1 MLTVFLLFALL
12 SLLLLV
18 ILAIADYALQ
28 ANAFPGALA
37 IVVGLAVLFIFFQ
50 WLISPFIVRWA
61 IRDRRPITAESN
73 PWVYRTVEE
82 TARQAGVPTPKIWE
96 SGDDSPN
103 AFVFGRTISSAELVI
118 TQGLLERLNQDEIR
132 AVLAHEIGHLRHR
145 DVIIM
150 TLMSAVPL
158 IAYVIARLGF
168 EALRGNAR
176 VRGKGAG
183 QAFII
188 IIASAIVSYAVYLVA
203 QLLVLY
209 LSRTREYY
217 AAAYSGSAPRAP
229 PTSSSG
235 PIRRPSSGSTCSRRW
250 KKKSRRAGSRKTSTS
265 SCELGG
271 RIGPWPARI
280 VACLRDVLAPGAP
293 HRVCLRVPRHDEDRP
308 EDDHHED
315 REEDQVQQLREVGR
329 AARENR
335 AVEAARADHE
345 EAAGKG
351 TRDAPVVACSI
362 HHVVPEGKDHR
373 REAGPPEALVDSEG
387 RGDEQDVGEDRHEDD
402 RRDRRHREEDRRRQL
417 GHGGPARSGG
427 RGLLHGINSGQP
439 ACRTPGRTSCRRE
452 PRGRLGT

>member
-1 MLTVFLLFALL
+1 MSFESLRVRGPPVGCPERMHFPARSGVQGHASLVHRDDRDLLRPDPEQSVLRSHRQGVRRAARQRKDQVGQAGALPWERGLVGSLNALRRGSLLTVFLLFALL
-12 SLLLLV
+12 SLLLLA

-50 WLISPFIVRWA
+50 WLISPAIVRWA
-61 IRDRRPITAESN
+61 IRGRRPITAEAN

-168 EALRGNAR
+168 GALRGNVR

-188 IIASAIVSYAVYLVA
+188 INASPIVLLAVYLVA
-203 QLLVLY
+203 KILVLY
-209 LSRTREYY
+209 LFPRPVNYADAYTGAATRDPHLL
-217 AAAYSGSAPRAP
+217 ASALTKIAYGLSLARPDAEPSGLRAFM
-229 PTSSSG
+229 
-235 PIRRPSSGSTCSRRW
+235 
-250 KKKSRRAGSRKTSTS
+250 
-265 SCELGG
+265 
-271 RIGPWPARI
+271 IGDPLKA
-280 VACLRDVLAPGAP
+280 
-293 HRVCLRVPRHDEDRP
+293 
-308 EDDHHED
+308 EDDY
-315 REEDQVQQLREVGR
+315 RELQV
-329 AARENR
+329 
-335 AVEAARADHE
+335 
-345 EAAGKG
+345 
-351 TRDAPVVACSI
+351 
-362 HHVVPEGKDHR
+362 
-373 REAGPPEALVDSEG
+373 
-387 RGDEQDVGEDRHEDD
+387 
-402 RRDRRHREEDRRRQL
+402 
-417 GHGGPARSGG
+417 
-427 RGLLHGINSGQP
+427 
-439 ACRTPGRTSCRRE
+439 
-452 PRGRLGT
+452 

>member
-1 MLTVFLLFALL
+1 MGSLSALRRGSLLTVFLLFALL
-12 SLLLLV
+12 SLLLLA

-61 IRDRRPITAESN
+61 IRGRRPITAESN

-103 AFVFGRTISSAELVI
+103 AFVFGRTIASAELVI
-118 TQGLLERLNQDEIR
+118 THGLLERLNQDEIR

-217 AAAYSGSAPRAP
+217 A
-229 PTSSSG
+229 
-235 PIRRPSSGSTCSRRW
+235 
-250 KKKSRRAGSRKTSTS
+250 
-265 SCELGG
+265 
-271 RIGPWPARI
+271 
-280 VACLRDVLAPGAP
+280 
-293 HRVCLRVPRHDEDRP
+293 
-308 EDDHHED
+308 
-315 REEDQVQQLREVGR
+315 
-329 AARENR
+329 
-335 AVEAARADHE
+335 
-345 EAAGKG
+345 
-351 TRDAPVVACSI
+351 DA
-362 HHVVPEGKDHR
+362 
-373 REAGPPEALVDSEG
+373 
-387 RGDEQDVGEDRHEDD
+387 
-402 RRDRRHREEDRRRQL
+402 
-417 GHGGPARSGG
+417 
-427 RGLLHGINSGQP
+427 
-439 ACRTPGRTSCRRE
+439 
-452 PRGRLGT
+452 

>member
-1 MLTVFLLFALL
+1 MGSLSALRRGSLLTVFLLFALL

-18 ILAIADYALQ
+18 LLAIADYALQ
-28 ANAFPGALA
+28 TNAFPGALA

-61 IRDRRPITAESN
+61 IRGRRPITAESN

-168 EALRGNAR
+168 EALRGNVR
-176 VRGKGAG
+176 VRDKGAAS
-183 QAFII
+183 AFFI
-188 IIASAIVSYAVYLVA
+188 IIASAVVSYAVYLVA

-217 AAAYSGSAPRAP
+217 ADAYSGAATRDPHLLASALTKISYGLSLARPDAEPSGLRAFMIGDPVKAEEDYQELQERMNKYDLDHDGQIDAYELQKAVEQERKSHWRRANELFGTHP
-229 PTSSSG
+229 PTYKR
-235 PIRRPSSGSTCSRRW
+235 ILVLEEMEEEI
-250 KKKSRRAGSRKTSTS
+250 KK
-265 SCELGG
+265 GG
-271 RIGPWPARI
+271 LPQNIYKF
-280 VACLRDVLAPGAP
+280 V
-293 HRVCLRVPRHDEDRP
+293 
-308 EDDHHED
+308 
-315 REEDQVQQLREVGR
+315 
-329 AARENR
+329 
-335 AVEAARADHE
+335 
-345 EAAGKG
+345 
-351 TRDAPVVACSI
+351 
-362 HHVVPEGKDHR
+362 
-373 REAGPPEALVDSEG
+373 
-387 RGDEQDVGEDRHEDD
+387 
-402 RRDRRHREEDRRRQL
+402 
-417 GHGGPARSGG
+417 
-427 RGLLHGINSGQP
+427 
-439 ACRTPGRTSCRRE
+439 
-452 PRGRLGT
+452 